1 MCVCYFFFFKQKTAY
16 EMRIS
21 DWTSDVCSSVLT
33 FFETYDL
40 LVCPTSVAPAF
51 DVNLRHR
58 IAIDGVKLEN
68 YIAGS
73 VITSGI
79 SMTACPA
86 ISIPCGFDRFGRP
99 VGLQIVGPPQAE
111 AAVLRAAA
119 LFERQAGLDRHLPVD
134 PRAGTVAGD

>member
-86 ISIPCGFDRFGRP
+86 ISIPRSEERR
-99 VGLQIVGPPQAE
+99 VGHEWVSTL
-111 AAVLRAAA
+111 
-119 LFERQAGLDRHLPVD
+119 
-134 PRAGTVAGD
+134 

>member
-1 MCVCYFFFFKQKTAY
+1 M
-16 EMRIS
+16 
-21 DWTSDVCSSVLT
+21 LT

-119 LFERQAGLDRHLPVD
+119 LFERQDRKSTRLNSSH
-134 PRAGTVAGD
+134 